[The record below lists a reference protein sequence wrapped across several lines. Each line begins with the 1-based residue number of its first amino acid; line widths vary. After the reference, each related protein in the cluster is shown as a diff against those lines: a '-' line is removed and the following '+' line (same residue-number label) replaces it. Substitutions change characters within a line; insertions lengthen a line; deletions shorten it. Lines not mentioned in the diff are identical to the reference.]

1 MNQVHPFGRGENVP
15 DEHPGDW
22 TTHRTDTVFDQGG
35 VRVDAVDVTA
45 PAGDRF
51 TEHVVHLHAAAI
63 ALVVEGDRV
72 LTLWT
77 YRHPTGLWGYELP
90 GGGVDDGEDPAV
102 AAERE
107 AREETGLAPIGPG
120 RPLIAFEPLP
130 GFLTATVHVHVWE
143 GAEGEVTEPTGEPRD
158 PLEPGRVRW
167 LPLAEVPG
175 LAAEGRLLGS
185 GTLVGLLQY
194 LAERA
199 GD

>member
-1 MNQVHPFGRGENVP
+1 VHRAYGER
-15 DEHPGDW
+15 EAKLG
-22 TTHRTDTVFDQGG
+22 
-35 VRVDAVDVTA
+35 A
-45 PAGDRF
+45 DRK
-51 TEHVVHLHAAAI
+51 ELGEIGAEIRKRI
-63 ALVVEGDRV
+63 AVVEA
-72 LTLWT
+72 
-77 YRHPTGLWGYELP
+77 EI
-90 GGGVDDGEDPAV
+90 